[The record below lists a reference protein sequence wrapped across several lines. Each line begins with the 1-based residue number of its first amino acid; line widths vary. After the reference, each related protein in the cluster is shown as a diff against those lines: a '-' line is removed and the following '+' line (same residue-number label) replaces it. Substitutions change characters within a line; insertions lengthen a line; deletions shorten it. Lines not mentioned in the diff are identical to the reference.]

1 MRNLKRA
8 LSLALASVMVVSM
21 MVVGAGAA
29 SYDEFTDKDE
39 IVNKEAV
46 QMLVELGVINGKD
59 TGDFDP
65 TGIVTRAEMAKMICV
80 VLNGGK
86 DPSLGTTVT
95 NTYTDT
101 VGHWASGYIE
111 YCTQLGIVA
120 GDGTGKFNPN
130 ATVTGSEAAKMLLVA
145 LGYKSEVEG
154 FTGANWALA
163 VNTRGSQ
170 KGLYNDLDIVVDQ
183 GLTRDNA
190 AQMIYN
196 ALDANMVEYSYTLVT
211 DGSSLSSSP
220 TLKDKVNN
228 DGYTVTLLEDRFN
241 AVKVEGVVI
250 SNEVANL
257 NTSGASDAGKTVI
270 AVTNDDDQSTYSGNE
285 TFSISTGMEDLGR
298 SVVLYAKKESN
309 SSKAEI
315 YGSAI
320 TSDDNKVVVDYSSD
334 PIADVADDNDLDET
348 TAKVAVNYGSAVS
361 YKDYKENAVAGVEK
375 ILIDNDDDGDL
386 DYVLVNTYT
395 FGKVTSYVTSG
406 DGSITVR
413 AGSGNTFSKSD
424 KDDVV
429 GFDDVAKNDYVT
441 AIEIGGK
448 LHVAKAET
456 VTGVMEAYKT
466 NSKGTVVTKLT
477 VDGTDYNVSNVPGY
491 TDGTDAIRAAAS
503 TDSVNLDTEATF
515 YLTAGG
521 YIAALGDVAEN
532 AYNYALVLATGTTG
546 LEDRVR
552 VALSD
557 GTVATYDYTSN
568 SDDPVIGNVYSY
580 SINSKDQIRLTAV
593 ASDNTKSGY
602 DTKLTFEKG
611 KTSIQAED
619 KTTLYANS
627 NTAFFYVGLTAL
639 DDETPI
645 DSDVVDTYTGYA
657 NAPTLDTGVKAVV
670 YTRGDKDSTRAAAV
684 VFYGEDLTTG
694 DVSDTLFI
702 TSKGSTTSD
711 YINATAFLPGSTEAQ
726 SIKVD
731 KDSDA
736 VVSDKAYTYTIS
748 SDGYYVLDDDKFDS
762 DNCITSG
769 TVSTANS
776 DTFVVGNKEFVI
788 TSDTLF
794 VDNSDYLDDAVAE
807 LGAGPDEDDTI
818 AYVIFNKDDEAI
830 LVVIENKKS
839 GESDFNTDPDIGDVT
854 VSGKTIEVPFTGD
867 VPETASVRTAIINA
881 IKSSDSSIDK
891 VSLKNLDLEKGTV
904 TVTGTYTSGDEFEDT
919 YTVKFY
925 NETIDTAA
933 ESVQEIDGYE
943 FKSEISVVGNTVTM
957 KQESESE
964 IRDVYMNDVA
974 RFLGQLHEAGISEI
988 KFNGITYKWADPATL
1003 QGSNWT
1009 VNGAPVVSEPV
1020 SSRNTLVYAIF
1031 GSSSDDTAKNP
1042 TSITL
1047 TVDGVEMI
1055 INLVK

>member
-8 LSLALASVMVVSM
+8 LSLALATIMVSSVMI
-21 MVVGAGAA
+21 VGAGAA
-29 SYDEFTDKDE
+29 SYDDFSDKDE

-95 NTYTDT
+95 NSYTDT
-101 VGHWASGYIE
+101 VGHWAAGYIE

-145 LGYKSEVEG
+145 LGYKSEIEG

-170 KGLYNDLDIVVDQ
+170 KGLYNGLDIVVDQ

-196 ALDANMVEYSYTLVT
+196 ALDANMVEYAYTLIT

-228 DGYTVTLLEDRFN
+228 DGNTVTLLEDRFN
-241 AVKVEGVVI
+241 AVKVEGIVV

-257 NTSGASDAGKTVI
+257 NTNGSADAGKTVI

-298 SVVLYAKKESN
+298 AVVLYAKKESN
-309 SSKAEI
+309 SAKAEI

-334 PIADVADDNDLDET
+334 SIADVADDNNLNIINST
-348 TAKVAVNYGSAVS
+348 TKVAVNYG
-361 YKDYKENAVAGVEK
+361 NAVAYGDYSDPKTAGIEK
-375 ILIDNDDDGDL
+375 ILIDNDDDGDVE
-386 DYVLVNTYT
+386 YVIMNTYQ

-413 AGSGNTFSKSD
+413 ADSTFSKSD

-441 AIEIGGK
+441 AIEIAGK
-448 LHVAKAET
+448 LYVAKAET

-466 NSKGTVVTKLT
+466 SDGLVSKLT
-477 VDGTDYNVSNVPGY
+477 VDGTDYNVSAIAGY
-491 TDGTDAIRAAAS
+491 TGGEDDIKAAS
-503 TDSVNLDTEATF
+503 DYGKDNLDVEATF
-515 YLTAGG
+515 YLTQGG
-521 YIAALGDVAEN
+521 YIAAVGDVAAT

-568 SDDPVIGNVYSY
+568 SDKPENGHVYSY
-580 SINSKDQIRLTAV
+580 SINSSKQIRLTKV
-593 ASDNTKSGY
+593 ADDNTKAL
-602 DTKLTFEKG
+602 DTSLTFKKG
-611 KTSIQAED
+611 L
-619 KTTLYANS
+619 TTIKADEATVYANS
-627 NTAFFYVGLTAL
+627 NTAFFYVKADSLPT
-639 DDETPI
+639 DNNTTI
-645 DSDVVDTYTGYA
+645 DSDAVSVYTGYA
-657 NAPTLDTGVKAVV
+657 SAPSLDKDVKAVV
-670 YTRGDKDSTRAAAV
+670 YTRGDKNSTRAAAV
-684 VFYGEDLTTG
+684 VFYNDSLTTTEV
-694 DVSDTLFI
+694 DDTLYI
-702 TSKGSTTSD
+702 TSVGTTTSD
-711 YINATAFLPGSTEAQ
+711 YTNATAFIAGSTEAQ

-731 KDSDA
+731 SGSA
-736 VVSDKAYTYTIS
+736 VSSKTAYTYTVN
-748 SDGYYVLDDDKFDS
+748 SDGYYELSIAKYDDT
-762 DNCITSG
+762 NRITSG
-769 TVSTANS
+769 TVSSANS
-776 DTFVVGNKEFVI
+776 NTFVVGSKEFKI

-794 VDNSDYLDDAVAE
+794 VDHSAYLDSAVAE
-807 LGAGPDEDDTI
+807 LGAGPDVDDVI
-818 AYVIFNKDDEAI
+818 RYVIFNSDNEAI
-830 LVVIENKKS
+830 LVVIANPEAGAQDGNTSTEYKANAKLNGSDIEVRYYGTQPSSTQLKTLIQKAGVGSDVTDISWAKASVKVDDVEYGLKAIPVYAVKVNDAEVAYKDANSEITLAGDFYTTDGGKKFVAVS
-839 GESDFNTDPDIGDVT
+839 GNYTVTGDVT
-854 VSGKTIEVPFTGD
+854 ILDGYYEVSITDLADTTSKITSGQYLKGKGTVVFTMTD
-867 VPETASVRTAIINA
+867 DNTAIAGTETTVDVDVTGATEGEATLSNV
-881 IKSSDSSIDK
+881 SDASA
-891 VSLKNLDLEKGTV
+891 TV
-904 TVTGTYTSGDEFEDT
+904 TVTVTDVTGA
-919 YTVKFY
+919 V
-925 NETIDTAA
+925 TI
-933 ESVQEIDGYE
+933 
-943 FKSEISVVGNTVTM
+943 
-957 KQESESE
+957 
-964 IRDVYMNDVA
+964 
-974 RFLGQLHEAGISEI
+974 
-988 KFNGITYKWADPATL
+988 
-1003 QGSNWT
+1003 T
-1009 VNGAPVVSEPV
+1009 VN
-1020 SSRNTLVYAIF
+1020 
-1031 GSSSDDTAKNP
+1031 
-1042 TSITL
+1042 SIS
-1047 TVDGVEMI
+1047 
-1055 INLVK
+1055 

>member
-8 LSLALASVMVVSM
+8 LSLALAAIMVTSVMI
-21 MVVGAGAA
+21 VGAGAA
-29 SYDEFTDKDE
+29 SYDDFSDKDE

-95 NTYTDT
+95 NSYTDT
-101 VGHWASGYIE
+101 VGHWAAGYIE

-145 LGYKSEVEG
+145 LGYKSEIEG

-170 KGLYNDLDIVVDQ
+170 KGLYNGLDIVVDQ

-196 ALDANMVEYSYTLVT
+196 ALDANMVEYAYTLIT

-228 DGYTVTLLEDRFN
+228 DGNTVTLLEDRFN
-241 AVKVEGVVI
+241 AVKVEGIVV

-257 NTSGASDAGKTVI
+257 NTNGSADAGKTVI

-298 SVVLYAKKESN
+298 AVVLYAKKESN
-309 SSKAEI
+309 SAKAEI

-334 PIADVADDNDLDET
+334 SIADVADDNNLSIINGT
-348 TAKVAVNYGSAVS
+348 TMVAVNYG
-361 YKDYKENAVAGVEK
+361 NAVAYGDYSETATAGVEK
-375 ILIDNDDDGDL
+375 ILIDNDDDGDVE
-386 DYVLVNTYT
+386 YVIMNTYQ

-413 AGSGNTFSKSD
+413 AGSTFSKSD

-441 AIEIGGK
+441 AIEIAGK
-448 LHVAKAET
+448 LYVAKAET
-456 VTGVMEAYKT
+456 VTGVMDAYKT
-466 NSKGTVVTKLT
+466 SDGLVSKLT
-477 VDGTDYNVSNVPGY
+477 VDGTDYNVSAIAGY
-491 TDGTDAIRAAAS
+491 TGGEDDIKAAS
-503 TDSVNLDTEATF
+503 SEGTVNLDVEATF
-515 YLTAGG
+515 YLTQGG
-521 YIAALGDVAEN
+521 YIAAVGDVAAT

-568 SDDPVIGNVYSY
+568 SDTPEIGHVYSY
-580 SINSKDQIRLTAV
+580 SVNSSNQIRLTEV
-593 ASDNTKSGY
+593 ATDNTKSGY
-602 DTKLTFEKG
+602 DTSLTFTKG
-611 KTSIQAED
+611 LTAIKATS

-627 NTAFFYVGLTAL
+627 NTAFFYVNDTDLYSGTIDA
-639 DDETPI
+639 DDV
-645 DSDVVDTYTGYA
+645 SVYTGYA
-657 NAPTLDTGVKAVV
+657 SAPTLDTGVKAVV
-670 YTRGDKDSTRAAAV
+670 YTRGDVNSTRAAAV
-684 VFYGEDLTTG
+684 VFYGTSLTTA
-694 DVSDTLFI
+694 DVDDTLYI
-702 TSKGSTTSD
+702 TSVGTTTSD
-711 YINATAFLPGSTEAQ
+711 YTNATAFIAGSTEAQ

-731 KDSDA
+731 SGST
-736 VVSDKAYTYTIS
+736 VSSKTAYTYTVN
-748 SDGYYVLDDDKFDS
+748 SDGYYELSTSKFNS
-762 DNCITSG
+762 SNRITSG
-769 TVSTANS
+769 TVSSANS
-776 DTFVVGNKEFVI
+776 DTFVVGDKEFKI

-794 VDNSDYLDDAVAE
+794 VDHSAYLDSAVAE
-807 LGAGPDEDDTI
+807 LGAGPDVDDVI
-818 AYVIFNKDDEAI
+818 RYVVFNSDNEAI
-830 LVVIENKKS
+830 LVVI
-839 GESDFNTDPDIGDVT
+839 
-854 VSGKTIEVPFTGD
+854 
-867 VPETASVRTAIINA
+867 ANA
-881 IKSSDSSIDK
+881 SSDSDETPALSTDVVVIDADAGNNFAAPTFYRESGAAISKADAQVALANWMTKNGYSDVKFSTSGGVTK
-891 VSLKNLDLEKGTV
+891 VSYTYGGLTGEDSIGSFGQVYKVAAPTVKTTDAVNGVKLTGV
-904 TVTGTYTSGDEFEDT
+904 TVKDGVTY
-919 YTVKFY
+919 
-925 NETIDTAA
+925 AA
-933 ESVQEIDGYE
+933 ES
-943 FKSEISVVGNTVTM
+943 
-957 KQESESE
+957 
-964 IRDVYMNDVA
+964 
-974 RFLGQLHEAGISEI
+974 
-988 KFNGITYKWADPATL
+988 AT
-1003 QGSNWT
+1003 
-1009 VNGAPVVSEPV
+1009 
-1020 SSRNTLVYAIF
+1020 
-1031 GSSSDDTAKNP
+1031 
-1042 TSITL
+1042 ITL
-1047 TVDGVEMI
+1047 TVTTDEGI
-1055 INLVK
+1055 IANGKTNTITATGTYNTDQTVSGTKDTAQGNGSDKAVASYEVTLTMPAYDLTKIEITMADKG